1 MDKLGW
7 SVDNRGGDHFIHNRG
22 LVIPCYIHRFGA
34 VIHRSMCQKFV
45 ATDLI
50 LATVL
55 QSEL

>member
-7 SVDNRGGDHFIHNRG
+7 SVENWGGYQFIHSDE

-34 VIHRSMCQKFV
+34 VIHRSMRLKFV
-45 ATDLI
+45 ATEPI
-50 LATVL
+50 LVTVL